1 MQPQPS
7 TAAARAAAAAEAAT
21 TLQGGDIIASPN
33 VFGGIKPTGE
43 LLAQPAQLGR
53 EEELEYVRRALFFIA
68 SNDAQRALAERAL
81 CGTDG
86 CSLEVEDDLLIDDT
100 PAVFNHEEILA
111 EMRRASSAAAEKQ
124 REAAR
129 NRRTAEIPCKVPP
142 NLSDTEFRLMVSVG
156 RAAYNKLFHHNRKL
170 IYYEVNKVCGTG
182 YSRATVMEKADFLQE
197 GAQGLLRAIRL
208 FDTARGVR
216 FSTYASW
223 HVRAFVLR
231 SLRDKSH
238 IVRLPQKL
246 QEDMMQIRKAR
257 YRYAVENQGHE
268 PREAALA
275 EMLHFTPTRVREAL
289 KGLASA
295 SAASL
300 DVPLS
305 AVGSNPSHEPLGSS
319 VASTKNDAAASENE
333 LYQTQLQNELEGAM
347 AGRDP
352 RRTKITRLKYGMEDG
367 VEWTYAQLAE
377 RFNTTTSVTKSIVRS
392 EVAFLRRFKRRELHG
407 FVQHL

>member
-1 MQPQPS
+1 
-7 TAAARAAAAAEAAT
+7 
-21 TLQGGDIIASPN
+21 
-33 VFGGIKPTGE
+33 
-43 LLAQPAQLGR
+43 
-53 EEELEYVRRALFFIA
+53 
-68 SNDAQRALAERAL
+68 
-81 CGTDG
+81 
-86 CSLEVEDDLLIDDT
+86 
-100 PAVFNHEEILA
+100 
-111 EMRRASSAAAEKQ
+111 
-124 REAAR
+124 
-129 NRRTAEIPCKVPP
+129 
-142 NLSDTEFRLMVSVG
+142 
-156 RAAYNKLFHHNRKL
+156 
-170 IYYEVNKVCGTG
+170 
-182 YSRATVMEKADFLQE
+182 
-197 GAQGLLRAIRL
+197 
-208 FDTARGVR
+208 
-216 FSTYASW
+216 
-223 HVRAFVLR
+223 
-231 SLRDKSH
+231 
-238 IVRLPQKL
+238 
-246 QEDMMQIRKAR
+246 MQIRKAR